1 MALDP
6 TDYSVISQALI
17 AAAREVG
24 AKLIRAAYS
33 TIVREA
39 NDAASAIMDA
49 DGHVVAQAELN
60 AMQLTAISAAFA
72 PFRDLYDL
80 DDLLGDD
87 FLITNHPYFGGQHL
101 PDIFIFSPIFFDSRR
116 IGFAATV
123 AHHIDVG
130 GGAPGLNMSA
140 RELYQEGLII
150 PPSLFNQTRDWNN
163 GTFKRLISENIRVPD
178 QTIGDL
184 DAQFAGNGVGIE
196 RVRQLCSKYGPGKVC
211 EAMAGLLEYSE
222 RRTRAAIAEAPDG
235 VFHGEDRMDNDGIT
249 DGPVLFKVRV
259 EISGDEI
266 DIDFDGTSSQASTNI
281 NAPFAS
287 TIASAM
293 TCVKSVLTASD
304 IPFNAGTERPV
315 NIRAPFGSIL
325 NPIPPAPVRARM
337 VAGYR
342 AYNCVMKA
350 LYQAVPERVISTGFD
365 TTTGPY
371 LSRQTAEGYRV
382 YHEIVGGGYG
392 ASSHDDGC
400 SGVDGPMSNCTNAP
414 VETLDADFDYFRVTA
429 YELIANSGGAGRYR
443 GGLGIR
449 RRYEILKD
457 DVQYA
462 QYGDRFVYQP
472 EGLAAGEPGQHAAV
486 YLERAG
492 ERTTLD
498 SKTSSTLRRG
508 DVLIVETGG
517 GAGYG
522 PPRERSPELIARD
535 FADGLISVETALDSY
550 GWIADADQ

>member
-6 TDYSVISQALI
+6 TDYAVISQALI

-72 PFRDLYDL
+72 PFRELYDL
-80 DDLLGDD
+80 DDLREDD

-150 PPSLFNQTRDWNN
+150 PPSMFNWTRDWNN
-163 GTFKRLISENIRVPD
+163 GAFRRLISENIRVPD

-184 DAQFAGNGVGIE
+184 DAQFAGNAVGIE
-196 RVRQLCSKYGPGKVC
+196 RVRHLCGKYGPEKIC

-222 RRTRAAIAEAPDG
+222 RRTRAAIAAAPDG

-249 DGPVLFKVRV
+249 DDPVLFKVQV
-259 EISGDEI
+259 AISGDEI
-266 DIDFDGTSSQASTNI
+266 DIDFSGTSNQVSTNI

-315 NIRAPFGSIL
+315 RIHAPFGSIL
-325 NPIPPAPVRARM
+325 NPTPPAPVRAHM

-342 AYNCVMKA
+342 AYHCVMQA
-350 LYQAVPERVISTGFD
+350 LFEAVPVQATPR
-365 TTTGPY
+365 
-371 LSRQTAEGYRV
+371 
-382 YHEIVGGGYG
+382 
-392 ASSHDDGC
+392 
-400 SGVDGPMSNCTNAP
+400 
-414 VETLDADFDYFRVTA
+414 
-429 YELIANSGGAGRYR
+429 GR
-443 GGLGIR
+443 
-449 RRYEILKD
+449 D
-457 DVQYA
+457 
-462 QYGDRFVYQP
+462 
-472 EGLAAGEPGQHAAV
+472 
-486 YLERAG
+486 
-492 ERTTLD
+492 
-498 SKTSSTLRRG
+498 
-508 DVLIVETGG
+508 
-517 GAGYG
+517 
-522 PPRERSPELIARD
+522 
-535 FADGLISVETALDSY
+535 
-550 GWIADADQ
+550 

>member
-1 MALDP
+1 MTMAMDP
-6 TDYSVISQALI
+6 TDYSVISQTLV
-17 AAAREVG
+17 AAAHEVG

-49 DGHVVAQAELN
+49 DGQVVAQAELN

-72 PFRDLYDL
+72 PFRELYDL
-80 DDLLGDD
+80 DNLLEDD
-87 FLITNHPYFGGQHL
+87 FLITNHPYYGGQHL
-101 PDIFIFSPIFFDSRR
+101 PDIFIFSPIFFESRR

-163 GTFKRLISENIRVPD
+163 GSFKRLISENIRVPE

-184 DAQFAGNGVGIE
+184 DAQFAGNAVGIE
-196 RVRQLCSKYGPGKVC
+196 RVRQLCRKYGSDKVC
-211 EAMAGLLEYSE
+211 EAMVGLLEYSE
-222 RRTRAAIAEAPDG
+222 RRTRAAIADAPDG
-235 VFHGEDRMDNDGIT
+235 VYYGDDRMDNDGIT
-249 DGPVLFKVRV
+249 DAPVLFKVRV

-266 DIDFDGTSSQASTNI
+266 KIDFDGTSDQTITNI

-304 IPFNAGTERPV
+304 IPFNAGTERAV
-315 NIRAPFGSIL
+315 SIQAPYGSIL

-342 AYNCVMKA
+342 AFNCVMKA
-350 LYQAVPERVISTGFD
+350 LYQAVPEQVIATGFD

-371 LSRQTAEGYRV
+371 LSRQTPDGYRV

-392 ASSHDDGC
+392 ASSHSDGC

-429 YELIANSGGAGRYR
+429 YELIANSGGAGCYR

-457 DVQYA
+457 GVQYA
-462 QYGDRFVYQP
+462 QYGDRFVCQP
-472 EGLAAGEPGQHAAV
+472 EGLAAGEPGRLASV
-486 YLERAG
+486 YLERDG
-492 ERTTLD
+492 KQIPLD
-498 SKTSSTLRRG
+498 SKTSCSLHCG
-508 DVLIVETGG
+508 DVLTVETGG

-522 PPRERSPELIARD
+522 SPLERSPELLARD
-535 FADGLISVETALDSY
+535 IADGLV
-550 GWIADADQ
+550 DANG